1 MKKKNYQF
9 IRYLSQAGFVLYLAY
24 MVFGPMLFK
33 SGSRGLEVHSICPF
47 GAMETLP
54 TFLASGGTNFVREAS
69 GNNLVMLGALLLS
82 VLAFG
87 AAFCGWACPVGSIS
101 EWLYKFRK
109 LFFKKDI
116 KIPIKVHNVLK
127 WFRYVMLG
135 LVLVFS
141 LVTASLW
148 FERFDPFIDIFS
160 FRLFMFPDIIL
171 IIVFVVGSMFIER
184 FFCNY
189 VCPLGAVIKP
199 VAALSPTGIVRSD
212 SCVSCGVCHDVC
224 PKRINF
230 NTTASKIDRSECI
243 SCMRCVEDC
252 VCSNTLAYQIGW

>member
-1 MKKKNYQF
+1 MKKKNYQL
-9 IRYLSQAGFVLYLAY
+9 IRYLSQAGFFLYFVY
-24 MVFGPMLFK
+24 MVFGTAIF
-33 SGSRGLEVHSICPF
+33 GTGGRGMELHSICPM
-47 GAMETLP
+47 GALETLP

-87 AAFCGWACPVGSIS
+87 AAFCGWVCPVGTVS

-116 KIPIKVHNVLK
+116 KIPIKTHKILS
-127 WFRYVMLG
+127 WLRYVMLAA
-135 LVLVFS
+135 VFVFAF
-141 LVTASLW
+141 LTASLW
-148 FERFDPFIDIFS
+148 FERFDPFISIFS
-160 FRLFMFPDIIL
+160 LRALMFPT
-171 IIVFVVGSMFIER
+171 IIVVGVFVIGSMFIER

-199 VAALSPTGIVRSD
+199 FAALSPTGIIRSD
-212 SCVSCGVCHDVC
+212 SCISCGVCHDVC

-252 VCSNTLAYQIGW
+252 ACSNTLAYQIGW